1 MYAQVYLVYPMFVP
15 LARDTLCSRSYLG
28 AVASLHI
35 TQGGGIPGW
44 GCTVICQWYALMLPL
59 PRSSDISKV
68 TDMRVNIIMDHVAF
82 SSMSE

>member
-35 TQGGGIPGW
+35 TQGDGIPGW
-44 GCTVICQWYALMLPL
+44 GCTVICQWYALTLPL
-59 PRSSDISKV
+59 PRSSDKQSYGYESKYNYESCSV
-68 TDMRVNIIMDHVAF
+68 LVHV
-82 SSMSE
+82 